1 MRGKYEHKPP
11 EMEGRS
17 PQSGKFLERLAC
29 IGPDPCDGADNG
41 AHDGM
46 GAVEDDHNKNDDGN
60 GSVVVGAM
68 VAMVMLMVLLFKGI
82 LGHGSEVGFWSI
94 LDGDGSSLG
103 VLCQPH

>member
-29 IGPDPCDGADNG
+29 IGPDPCDGAHNG
-41 AHDGM
+41 DHGGM
-46 GAVEDDHNKNDDGN
+46 GAVEDDHNKNDDGDDS
-60 GSVVVGAM
+60 GVGKL
-68 VAMVMLMVLLFKGI
+68 VMLMVLLFKGI

>member
-1 MRGKYEHKPP
+1 MNINHLRWKDALHN
-11 EMEGRS
+11 
-17 PQSGKFLERLAC
+17 LESSLNDLPASV
-29 IGPDPCDGADNG
+29 PTPV
-41 AHDGM
+41 M
-46 GAVEDDHNKNDDGN
+46 VLTMVTMVDDHNKNDDGN